1 MLHVFYV
8 YTSEGKKNINEV
20 MSLIGSITKILRT
33 LQLAIFSSSSQI
45 FFYRAAIDFP
55 SLSKL
60 HKIIFYF

>member
-33 LQLAIFSSSSQI
+33 LQLAIFSSSSQT